1 MWSRARVAV
10 GVCCVVGLLAL
21 AACSTSLNGDASAQ
35 LSPGQPAKA
44 STIDSTPC
52 GLLTSAQ
59 VHQLGVTTGVRAQV
73 NDEWGGV
80 SCTWKTISTTQGGE
94 FVGRVLRGN
103 APTGTSAVSI
113 NNLPT
118 SQFAPSNLDERA
130 YCVYLVKINS
140 GDTVWAQYGAPNQP
154 GVNHRIACAK
164 AQTAASYMASTFGS
178 LSR

>member
-10 GVCCVVGLLAL
+10 GMCCVVGLLAL
-21 AACSTSLNGDASAQ
+21 AACGTSPNGDASAQ

-59 VHQLGVTTGVRAQV
+59 MRQLGVTTGVRAQV
-73 NDEWGGV
+73 SDEWGGM
-80 SCTWKTISTTQGGE
+80 SCTWKTISTAQGGE

-130 YCVYLVKINS
+130 YCVYLVKVNS
-140 GDTVWAQYGAPNQP
+140 GDTLWAQYGA
-154 GVNHRIACAK
+154 
-164 AQTAASYMASTFGS
+164 
-178 LSR
+178 